1 MSVIDRKLSK
11 NSQAAR
17 SRFIFRPVMDGV
29 LTAPAISINGG
40 DSAKFDVSAF
50 VYRLG
55 GQIYAKAATTAN
67 TFSAVHATGIG
78 KWLGIGLYIDERGT
92 LSTLGSPDTGDQDY
106 NTEALAL
113 ASIPVSTR
121 TSLLVGTFTILTGAA
136 DWDANTDAL
145 DDADLAASNLL
156 GLQPDRRLAK
166 INFDAN
172 MQVAALATD
181 CKSYTATAC
190 VQALVTHEGFN
201 GPVTNPNVEVD
212 RRTVA
217 DATVIKL
224 RCGAFDYMIDGV
236 LYHTDAQKEIAFS
249 AAHVVAL
256 DKWGAILLQIN
267 AAGTISTKVSGATQ
281 TTPQTYTTSAAAR
294 AALPDPTAGS
304 VGFAVLV
311 VEAGGAAWDANT
323 DDIVAGS
330 DLEAFDLFGFPTDRL
345 LDDVTLSV
353 TVAEPEDF
361 SVTAFDFS
369 IGGVKYAKAATAN
382 LDFSAAHECTAS
394 KYLAILI
401 QVDAAGAIS
410 SLVPYVSGRSQTA
423 AQGYDS
429 YDEAFAAL
437 PQTAANKQA
446 IGAIVVLADAGG
458 WVANTDDMVAG
469 SDLTS
474 VWFVGFK
481 TNQRN
486 GVAGVETTNQNALWP
501 ISTAVFAAET
511 VTDAAF
517 DAGTDPRP
525 ARTFA
530 DGTVALYLGATVTGA
545 VGLPQA
551 ILTMRPFPLEGET
564 AAVAAVVS

>member
-1 MSVIDRKLSK
+1 MSVTDNKIAK

-29 LTAPAISINGG
+29 LTAPAITMNAG
-40 DSAKFDVSAF
+40 DNAKFDVSAF

-55 GQIYAKAATTAN
+55 GQIYAKAAAAAN
-67 TFSAVHATGIG
+67 VFSAVHATGIG
-78 KWLGIGLYIDERGT
+78 KWLGVGLYIDERGT
-92 LSTLGSPDTGDQDY
+92 LSTLASPNTGDQDY
-106 NTEALAL
+106 ATEALAL

-121 TSLLVGTFTILTGAA
+121 TSLLVGTFTLLTGAA
-136 DWDANTDAL
+136 DWDANTDQL
-145 DDADLAASNLL
+145 DDADLVSSNLL
-156 GLQPDRRLAK
+156 GLKPDRRMAK

-181 CKSYTATAC
+181 CKSYTATAY

-236 LYHTDAQKEIAFS
+236 LYHTEAQKEIVFS

-267 AAGTISTKVSGATQ
+267 AAGTISTKVSGALQ

-294 AALPDPTAGS
+294 AALPDPTAAS

-330 DLEAFDLFGFPTDRL
+330 DLEGFDLFPYVTDRA
-345 LDDVTLSV
+345 LDDVTLGIDAV
-353 TVAEPEDF
+353 PEKF
-361 SVTAFDFS
+361 TISAFDFS
-369 IGGVKYAKAATAN
+369 LGGVKYAKAAATAIT
-382 LDFSAAHECTAS
+382 FSAAHECALT
-394 KYLAILI
+394 KYLAILVQI
-401 QVDAAGAIS
+401 VGAGTVSTFVPLVD
-410 SLVPYVSGRSQTA
+410 GRSQTA
-423 AQGYDS
+423 SQGYDS
-429 YDEAFAAL
+429 YDEAVAAL
-437 PQTAANKQA
+437 PQTELTKLGVGYIVIQAGAAA
-446 IGAIVVLADAGG
+446 
-458 WVANTDDMVAG
+458 WVANTDDMTPG
-469 SDLTS
+469 SDLTN
-474 VWFVGFK
+474 VWFVGLK

-486 GVAGVETTNQNALWP
+486 GVAGIEPTNQNALWP

-511 VTDAAF
+511 PTDASF
-517 DAGTDPRP
+517 DGNNDPRP
-525 ARTFA
+525 ARAFNG
-530 DGTVALYLGATVTGA
+530 GTVALYLGATVTGA
-545 VGLPQA
+545 VGLPSA
-551 ILTMRPFPLEGET
+551 VLTMRPFPLDGEGFQ
-564 AAVAAVVS
+564 VAQVVA